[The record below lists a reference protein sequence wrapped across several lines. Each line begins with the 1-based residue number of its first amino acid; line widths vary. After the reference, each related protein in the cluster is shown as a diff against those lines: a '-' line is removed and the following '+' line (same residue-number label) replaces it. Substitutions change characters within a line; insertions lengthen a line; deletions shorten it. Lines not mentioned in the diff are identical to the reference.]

1 MNLAPAPKYRRT
13 LFQAKHQKLHP
24 GQSLSQNVTR
34 NKPAPSSTGVGKL
47 TEIITHDCNLSSMP
61 LLMPLLAQ
69 LSRDDR
75 WFAWVAPPA
84 LLPKTLLTDA
94 GIDLGKVILLQPD
107 SGHSVFDLARR
118 ALSAG
123 TCHAV
128 ISWPGYLSEFEL
140 KALEQAAACGDSH
153 GILIRGREH
162 A

>member
-1 MNLAPAPKYRRT
+1 MNTAPAPKYRRT
-13 LFQAKHQKLHP
+13 FHQGAASHRP
-24 GQSLSQNVTR
+24 ALSNHR
-34 NKPAPSSTGVGKL
+34 AGKL
-47 TEIITHDCNLSSMP
+47 TEIITHDNDLSSMP

-118 ALSAG
+118 ALSTG

>member
-1 MNLAPAPKYRRT
+1 MNLAPTPKYRRT
-13 LFQAKHQKLHP
+13 LCQGK
-24 GQSLSQNVTR
+24 SLNAASKT
-34 NKPAPSSTGVGKL
+34 PALSGKGAGKL
-47 TEIITHDCNLSSMP
+47 TEIITHDSNLSSMP

>member
-1 MNLAPAPKYRRT
+1 MNLAPAPKVRRT
-13 LFQAKHQKLHP
+13 LLQHKRQGLNRTEP
-24 GQSLSQNVTR
+24 GTARS
-34 NKPAPSSTGVGKL
+34 GKL
-47 TEIITHDCNLSSMP
+47 TEIITHDNDLSSMP

-75 WFAWVAPPA
+75 WLAWVAPPA
-84 LLPKTLLTDA
+84 MLPKTLLTDA

-107 SGHSVFDLARR
+107 SAHGVFDLARR

-153 GILIRGREH
+153 SILIRGRQQ

>member
-1 MNLAPAPKYRRT
+1 MNQT
-13 LFQAKHQKLHP
+13 LLPQCGHAQGEHP
-24 GQSLSQNVTR
+24 VVPL
-34 NKPAPSSTGVGKL
+34 KPAVSRSLDGKL
-47 TEIITHDCNLSSMP
+47 TEIITHDNDLSSMP

-107 SGHSVFDLARR
+107 NGHNAFDLARR
-118 ALSAG
+118 ALAAG

-128 ISWPGYLSEFEL
+128 ISWPGFLSEFEL
-140 KALEQAAACGDSH
+140 KALEQAAISGHSH
-153 GILIRGREH
+153 GILIRGRQH

>member
-1 MNLAPAPKYRRT
+1 MNSASLPRRPGIETPPATARPATRT
-13 LFQAKHQKLHP
+13 
-24 GQSLSQNVTR
+24 SLD
-34 NKPAPSSTGVGKL
+34 GKL
-47 TEIITHDCNLSSMP
+47 TEIITHDNDLSSMP

-84 LLPKTLLTDA
+84 LLPKTLLTEA

-107 SGHSVFDLARR
+107 SAHSAFDLAKR

-140 KALEQAAACGDSH
+140 KALEQAAACGHSH
-153 GILIRGREH
+153 GILIRGRQH

>member
-1 MNLAPAPKYRRT
+1 MNLAPVPKTRRT
-13 LFQAKHQKLHP
+13 LFQHKCRGTSPQ
-24 GQSLSQNVTR
+24 QSLSR
-34 NKPAPSSTGVGKL
+34 GAPNNGRAGKL
-47 TEIITHDCNLSSMP
+47 TEIITHDNDLSSMP

-69 LSRDDR
+69 LSRDNR

-107 SGHSVFDLARR
+107 SAHSVFDLARR

>member
-1 MNLAPAPKYRRT
+1 MNLAPIPKYRRT
-13 LFQAKHQKLHP
+13 LCQGKR
-24 GQSLSQNVTR
+24 QNTVSTKASPS
-34 NKPAPSSTGVGKL
+34 NKNAGKL
-47 TEIITHDCNLSSMP
+47 TEIITHDSNLSSMP